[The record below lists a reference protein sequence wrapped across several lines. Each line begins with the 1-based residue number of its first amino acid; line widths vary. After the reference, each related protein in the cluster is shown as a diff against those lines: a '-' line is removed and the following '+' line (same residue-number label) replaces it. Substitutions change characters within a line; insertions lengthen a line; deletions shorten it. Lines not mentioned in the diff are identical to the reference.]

1 VSRIALT
8 SRDMAMKKARRQYV
22 PVTSTLIAASLSLLP
37 IVASTPISPDW
48 GFMVLLAWRLLRPE
62 MWPAKIALPL
72 GLYSDLISG
81 HPIGQSMA
89 LWTATFLILDIVDS
103 RAMYRDYWMDWLLA
117 VVLILFYITG
127 GWAISALMGSRVEFA
142 VLWPQI
148 GFSVLAYPLV
158 ARLVVGLD
166 RWRLSR

>member
-1 VSRIALT
+1 
-8 SRDMAMKKARRQYV
+8 MAMKKVRRRYV
-22 PVTSTLIAASLSLLP
+22 PVTSTLLAASLSLLP
-37 IVASTPISPDW
+37 IVADAPLSPDW

-62 MWPAKIALPL
+62 MWTATIALPL
-72 GLYSDLISG
+72 GLFNDLISG

-89 LWTATFLILDIVDS
+89 LWTATLLILDVVDS

-117 VVLILFYITG
+117 VVLMLAYIAG
-127 GWAISALMGSRVEFA
+127 SWAISGLMGSKVEWA
-142 VLWPQI
+142 VLWPQVAI
-148 GFSVLAYPLV
+148 SVLAYPLV

>member
-1 VSRIALT
+1 MSRIALT

-22 PVTSTLIAASLSLLP
+22 PVTSTLVAASLSLLP
-37 IVASTPISPDW
+37 IVVNAPISPDW

-72 GLYSDLISG
+72 GLYNDLISG

-117 VVLILFYITG
+117 VVLMLFYIAG
-127 GWAISALMGSRVEFA
+127 GWAIAGMMGSKVEFA

>member
-1 VSRIALT
+1 MSRIALT

-22 PVTSTLIAASLSLLP
+22 PVASTIAAASLSLLP
-37 IVASTPISPDW
+37 IVANAPISPDW

-62 MWPAKIALPL
+62 MWPATIALPL

-81 HPIGQSMA
+81 HALGQSMA
-89 LWTATFLILDIVDS
+89 LWTATLLILDIVDS

-117 VVLILFYITG
+117 VVLLLLYIAG
-127 GWAISALMGSRVEFA
+127 GWAVAGMMGSRVEFA
-142 VLWPQI
+142 VLGPQI
-148 GFSVLAYPLV
+148 AFSVLAYPLV

>member
-1 VSRIALT
+1 MNRIALT

-22 PVTSTLIAASLSLLP
+22 PVASTLAAASLSLLP
-37 IVASTPISPDW
+37 IVADAPISPDW

-62 MWPAKIALPL
+62 MWTATIALPL
-72 GLYSDLISG
+72 GLFNDLISG

-89 LWTATFLILDIVDS
+89 LWTATLLILDIVDS

-117 VVLILFYITG
+117 VVLMLSYIAG
-127 GWAISALMGSRVEFA
+127 GWAISGLMGSKVEFA

-148 GFSVLAYPLV
+148 ALSVLAYPLV

>member
-1 VSRIALT
+1 MSRIALT
-8 SRDMAMKKARRQYV
+8 SRDMAMKKARRRYV
-22 PVTSTLIAASLSLLP
+22 PVASTLAAASLSLLP
-37 IVASTPISPDW
+37 IVADAPISPDW

-62 MWPAKIALPL
+62 MWTATIALPL
-72 GLYSDLISG
+72 GLFSDLISG

-89 LWTATFLILDIVDS
+89 LWTATLLILDIVDS

-117 VVLILFYITG
+117 VVLMLSYIAG
-127 GWAISALMGSRVEFA
+127 GWAISGLMGSKVEFA

-148 GFSVLAYPLV
+148 ALSVLAYPLV

>member
-1 VSRIALT
+1 MSRIALT

-22 PVTSTLIAASLSLLP
+22 PVASTLAAASLSLLP
-37 IVASTPISPDW
+37 IVANAPISPDW
-48 GFMVLLAWRLLRPE
+48 GFIVLLCWRLLRPE
-62 MWPAKIALPL
+62 MWPATIGLPL
-72 GLYSDLISG
+72 GFFNDLVSG

-89 LWTATFLILDIVDS
+89 LWTATLLILDMVDS

-117 VVLILFYITG
+117 VVLMLAYIAG
-127 GWAISALMGSRVEFA
+127 GWAIAGMMGSKVEFA
-142 VLWPQI
+142 MLWPQVA
-148 GFSVLAYPLV
+148 FSVLAYPLV

>member
-1 VSRIALT
+1 MSRIALT

-22 PVTSTLIAASLSLLP
+22 PVASTLAAASLSLLP
-37 IVASTPISPDW
+37 IVTNAPISPDW

-62 MWPAKIALPL
+62 MWTATIALPL
-72 GLYSDLISG
+72 GFFNDLVSG

-89 LWTATFLILDIVDS
+89 LWAATLLILDMVDS

-117 VVLILFYITG
+117 IVLMLFYIG
-127 GWAISALMGSRVEFA
+127 GSWAVAGMMGSKVEFA
-142 VLWPQI
+142 MLWPQI
-148 GFSVLAYPLV
+148 AFSVLAYPLV

>member
-1 VSRIALT
+1 
-8 SRDMAMKKARRQYV
+8 MAMKKARRQYV

-37 IVASTPISPDW
+37 IVANAPISPDW

-72 GLYSDLISG
+72 GLYSDFISG
-81 HPIGQSMA
+81 NPIGQAMA

-117 VVLILFYITG
+117 VMLILFYIAG
-127 GWAISALMGSRVEFA
+127 GWAIAALMGGKVEFA

>member
-1 VSRIALT
+1 MSRIALT

-22 PVTSTLIAASLSLLP
+22 PVTSTLVAASLSLLP
-37 IVASTPISPDW
+37 IVVNAPISPDW

-72 GLYSDLISG
+72 GLYNDLISG

-117 VVLILFYITG
+117 VVLMLFYIAG
-127 GWAISALMGSRVEFA
+127 GWAIAGMMGSKVEFA

-166 RWRLSR
+166 RWRLTR

>member
-1 VSRIALT
+1 MSRIALT

-22 PVTSTLIAASLSLLP
+22 PVASTLAAASLSLLP
-37 IVASTPISPDW
+37 IVADAPISPDW

-62 MWPAKIALPL
+62 MWTATIALPL
-72 GLYSDLISG
+72 GLFNDLLSG

-89 LWTATFLILDIVDS
+89 LWTATLLMLDIVDS

-117 VVLILFYITG
+117 VVLMLAYIAG
-127 GWAISALMGSRVEFA
+127 GWAISALMGSKVEFA

-148 GFSVLAYPLV
+148 ALSVLAYPLV